1 MRELLASEGKKGQL
15 LLSSLKL
22 FSELGYD
29 RVSVREIAKA
39 AGVSEAALYKH
50 FPSKEEMALY
60 IFRKIISEYTFQASR
75 IAKGEG
81 TSIERLCEIQRLT
94 YSLYQKDVESIRF
107 ALLSQYQFWDRLED
121 DEKPHFWLRSL
132 LEEGMANGEI
142 AKKPVYLWIS
152 LYSGLVF
159 EPLIQYPFF
168 WDELPEWGIF
178 TNEVAQSIQHLLS
191 NK

>member
-1 MRELLASEGKKGQL
+1 MRELLMSEGKKGQL
-15 LLSSLKL
+15 LLASLKL
-22 FSELGYD
+22 FSEQSYD
-29 RVSVREIAKA
+29 RVSVRDIAKA

-60 IFRKIISEYTFQASR
+60 IFSKIIGEYTLQVSR
-75 IAKGEG
+75 IAEGEG
-81 TSIERLCEIQRLT
+81 SAVERLCDVQRLT
-94 YSLYQKDVESIRF
+94 YSLYQQDIESIRF

-121 DEKPHFWLRSL
+121 AQKPHFWLRSL

-152 LYSGLVF
+152 LYSGLLF

-168 WDELPEWGIF
+168 WDELPEWKIF
-178 TNEVAQSIQHLLS
+178 TEEVAQSIQQLF
-191 NK
+191 KQ